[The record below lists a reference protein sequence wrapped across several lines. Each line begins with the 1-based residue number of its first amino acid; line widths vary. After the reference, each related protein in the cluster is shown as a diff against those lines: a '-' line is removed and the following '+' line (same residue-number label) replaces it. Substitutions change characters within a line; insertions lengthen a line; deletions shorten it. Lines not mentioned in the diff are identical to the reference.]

1 MTTKTILSALFV
13 AISLNSFAQSP
24 DLVLKRGNEK
34 EILSRMTLEEKV
46 SLVIGGG
53 NTVFTGYGNSQKY
66 VPGSA
71 GNTVPVPRLGIP
83 ATVLADGPAGLRISP
98 LRQGTDKTY
107 YCTGF
112 PVGTAI
118 ASSWDTDL
126 VREVG
131 SAIGSEVR
139 EYGVDVLLAPGLNL
153 MRDPLCGRNF
163 EYYSE
168 DPLLSGKMAAAYV
181 SGVQS
186 NGVGTSVKH
195 FAVNNQETNR
205 KDVDVRISER
215 ALREVYI
222 RGFEIAVKESKPW
235 TVMSAYNMIN
245 GQQCMES
252 RDLLTTI
259 LRDEWGFEGIVMCD
273 WASPGWRD
281 SAKEIWAG
289 NDLLTPGSEPQ
300 YQEVIKAVN
309 DGKLSLKDLDD
320 CVYRILRYIT
330 WTPRYKGLQY
340 SDNPPLE
347 KNALTAR
354 QIAAEC
360 QVLLKNE
367 GGTLPL
373 QGGNRKV
380 ALFGISSYDFIA
392 GGTGSG
398 NVNKAYVVNLL
409 DGLEG
414 AGLEVD
420 APLKE
425 MYIEKRDASLA
436 LMQSSALG
444 RGSLQDFLPDAEY
457 IEGSSDRADMAI
469 ITIGRNCGEGAD
481 RHVWNDFN
489 LTTAESNMIRMVSSA
504 FHGKGKKVIVI
515 LNISGV
521 VETASWKENADAI
534 LLSWLPG
541 QEGGNS
547 VADILTGKV
556 NPSGRLP
563 MTFPAD
569 YFDTPTYDNF
579 PYDYTGPLA
588 MGNYPKIPRPERK
601 NVHFVNYDEGI
612 YVGYRHFDTRG
623 TRVSYPF
630 GYGLSYTTFSYGSP
644 KVSKSSDGKYSLSVE
659 VTNTG
664 SVPGKEVV
672 QAYYSLSSSS
682 VDRPV
687 RQLVC
692 FGKTPLLSPG
702 EKTTVRMSF
711 TERDLSY
718 FDEGTHSWILEKGSY
733 QICIGSN
740 SRNILETAT
749 IEEKNSKTLEKV
761 NAVLL
766 EK

>member
-1 MTTKTILSALFV
+1 MALKQTI
-13 AISLNSFAQSP
+13 AIFILIATSFKVFAQSP
-24 DLVLKRGNEK
+24 DLVLKPGNEK
-34 EILSRMTLEEKV
+34 EILSRMTLEEKA
-46 SLVIGGG
+46 SLVVGGG

-71 GNTVPVPRLGIP
+71 GNTVPIPRFGVP

-112 PVGTAI
+112 PVGIAI

-126 VREVG
+126 VYEVG

-139 EYGVDVLLAPGLNL
+139 DYGVDVLLAPGQNL

-168 DPLLSGKMAAAYV
+168 DPLLSGKMASAYV
-181 SGVQS
+181 RGVQS

-215 ALREVYI
+215 ALRELYL
-222 RGFEIAVKESKPW
+222 RGFEIAVREAKPW

-245 GQQCMES
+245 GQQSMES

-289 NDLLTPGSEPQ
+289 NDLLTPGSAAQ
-300 YQEVIKAVN
+300 YEEVIKAVN
-309 DGKLSLKDLDD
+309 EGKLSMKDLDD

-330 WTPRYKGLQY
+330 WTPRYKRLTY

-347 KNALTAR
+347 KNAQIAR

-367 GGTLPL
+367 SSTLPL
-373 QGGNRKV
+373 TKDSKKV

-414 AGLEVD
+414 ADLEVD
-420 APLKE
+420 TPLKE
-425 MYIEKRDASLA
+425 MYLQKRDASLA

-444 RGSLQDFLPDAEY
+444 RGSLEDFMPEEEY
-457 IEGSSDRADMAI
+457 IEGSSERADVAI

-489 LTTAESNMIRMVSSA
+489 LTNVESALIRMVSSA
-504 FHGKGKKVIVI
+504 FH
-515 LNISGV
+515 
-521 VETASWKENADAI
+521 
-534 LLSWLPG
+534 
-541 QEGGNS
+541 
-547 VADILTGKV
+547 
-556 NPSGRLP
+556 
-563 MTFPAD
+563 
-569 YFDTPTYDNF
+569 
-579 PYDYTGPLA
+579 
-588 MGNYPKIPRPERK
+588 
-601 NVHFVNYDEGI
+601 
-612 YVGYRHFDTRG
+612 
-623 TRVSYPF
+623 
-630 GYGLSYTTFSYGSP
+630 
-644 KVSKSSDGKYSLSVE
+644 
-659 VTNTG
+659 
-664 SVPGKEVV
+664 
-672 QAYYSLSSSS
+672 
-682 VDRPV
+682 
-687 RQLVC
+687 
-692 FGKTPLLSPG
+692 
-702 EKTTVRMSF
+702 
-711 TERDLSY
+711 
-718 FDEGTHSWILEKGSY
+718 EKG
-733 QICIGSN
+733 
-740 SRNILETAT
+740 R
-749 IEEKNSKTLEKV
+749 K
-761 NAVLL
+761 
-766 EK
+766 